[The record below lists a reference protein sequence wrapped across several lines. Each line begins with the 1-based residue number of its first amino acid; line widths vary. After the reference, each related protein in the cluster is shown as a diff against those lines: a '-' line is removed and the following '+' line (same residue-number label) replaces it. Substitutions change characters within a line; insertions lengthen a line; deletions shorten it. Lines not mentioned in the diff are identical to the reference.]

1 MFNGQLAQFYECV
14 RELAEEK
21 RQCSRSLAEYL
32 RAIYGLIWREQRVM
46 NYSVLYDLY
55 QQSFESE
62 PVAFDDAW
70 IKLTRSPERPEDAE
84 GSRELALETIAFLIA
99 DLRRMDKAG
108 ILSLDPSIIYGGIDS
123 PTGNR
128 WYNFD
133 SSTFI
138 ECGARGAR
146 DLVGNDRETEL
157 STISWSE
164 VASIIELGR
173 DYE

>member
-1 MFNGQLAQFYECV
+1 MKNTLAQFYECV

-46 NYSVLYDLY
+46 NYSVLFDLY
-55 QQSFESE
+55 QQSF
-62 PVAFDDAW
+62 
-70 IKLTRSPERPEDAE
+70 
-84 GSRELALETIAFLIA
+84 ELALETIAFLIA